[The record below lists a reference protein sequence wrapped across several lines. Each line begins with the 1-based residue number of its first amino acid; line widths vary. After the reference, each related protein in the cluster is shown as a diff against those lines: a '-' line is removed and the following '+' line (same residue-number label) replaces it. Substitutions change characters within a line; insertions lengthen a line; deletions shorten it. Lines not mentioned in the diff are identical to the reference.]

1 MFPTGSLLK
10 ATAGFTKFI
19 LFEPRPQWIWQ
30 KKIYQSSKQLPTS
43 FLTKFIHEHEPCSR
57 FIPHAIIFGKTKITY
72 CAALQWLH
80 IGKTKNYFQRLP
92 GNQPRGKAA
101 ASL

>member
-1 MFPTGSLLK
+1 MFPTESLK
-10 ATAGFTKFI
+10 ATAGFTKHI
-19 LFEPRPQWIWQ
+19 LFEHRPQWIWQ
-30 KKIYQSSKQLPTS
+30 KKIYRGSKQLPTS
-43 FLTKFIHEHEPCSR
+43 FLPKFIHEHESCSR
-57 FIPHAIIFGKTKITY
+57 CIPHTIIFGKTTSTY

-80 IGKTKNYFQRLP
+80 IGKTKKYFQRLL